1 MQESKGGGE
10 GRNPYVGKEIDVL
23 GKHQWQISEDARC
36 KEQMS
41 KDALCKEQMSEDAL
55 CKW

>member
-1 MQESKGGGE
+1 MQESKGEPE
-10 GRNPYVGKEIDVL
+10 GRNPYVENEIDAPC
-23 GKHQWQISEDARC
+23 KHQWQMSEDALC